1 MKTTNLNQLD
11 AQVFPVKRT
20 TKITEL
26 VLGYERDLVSR
37 VAPLVRRQSV
47 ALDLAEVERVDAA
60 GIAALIELYTIA
72 CQEGHQFCVL
82 NPMPHVAKVLAVC
95 GLDRFLMSHNVELDS
110 YSGQQIELTAA

>member
-1 MKTTNLNQLD
+1 MKTILLAWAVHAFT
-11 AQVFPVKRT
+11 A
-20 TKITEL
+20 
-26 VLGYERDLVSR
+26 LGLI
-37 VAPLVRRQSV
+37 A
-47 ALDLAEVERVDAA
+47 AA